1 MLVLVLDIETTGLS
15 KTNDSITVIGT
26 IVYDSETDCTL
37 SKKCFNVA
45 VAHDSKLPSDLVE
58 MKHEVTKLLDDAGCV
73 VAFNGI
79 NFDMPF
85 ILKWLLSPP
94 ACLPT
99 ASSVLLA
106 QRESTANGSTAKKRR
121 RSADAADPACNLMS
135 AILGDVTR
143 AAVAAAAAGVTVAVD
158 IDRWKHKYLDFC
170 HLSKVYT
177 GSYISLHNACLHNKI
192 EVAKSGS
199 GLQAIEWAHRKQWA
213 LLESYCMQDVVVL
226 LALTKH
232 AIRRGLR
239 LPLVVYGKQGKNK
252 EGIVLRF
259 DGSMQPFV
267 RSAEKHPNAPC
278 PDIFDTSSPK
288 ALVFG
293 GHNGDGDGDDNHG
306 GPAAGSGRG
315 CPPGIA

>member
-26 IVYDSETDCTL
+26 IVFDSETDCTL
-37 SKKCFNVA
+37 SKKCFNVV
-45 VAHDSKLPSDLVE
+45 VAQDSKLPSDLVE
-58 MKHEVTKLLDDAGCV
+58 MKHQVTKLLDDAGCV

-85 ILKWLLSPP
+85 ILKWLLVPP
-94 ACLPT
+94 AC
-99 ASSVLLA
+99 LA

-121 RSADAADPACNLMS
+121 KLADTADPACNHLVS
-135 AILGDVTR
+135 AILEDVTR
-143 AAVAAAAAGVTVAVD
+143 AAGGAAAAGVTVAVD

-199 GLQAIEWAHRKQWA
+199 GLQAIEWAHQKQWE

-239 LPLVVYGKQGKNK
+239 LPLVVYGKQGRNK
-252 EGIVLRF
+252 QGIVLRF
-259 DGSMQPFV
+259 DGSMQPFI
-267 RSAEKHPNAPC
+267 RNAEKSTNAPC
-278 PDIFDTSSPK
+278 LDIFDTSSPK

-293 GHNGDGDGDDNHG
+293 GHNDDGDGDVNHG
-306 GPAAGSGRG
+306 GGGAAGSGRG

>member
-26 IVYDSETDCTL
+26 IVFDSETDCTL
-37 SKKCFNVA
+37 SKKCFNVV
-45 VAHDSKLPSDLVE
+45 VAQDSKLPSDLVE
-58 MKHEVTKLLDDAGCV
+58 MKHQVTKLLDDAGCV

-85 ILKWLLSPP
+85 ILKWLLVPP
-94 ACLPT
+94 ACL
-99 ASSVLLA
+99 A
-106 QRESTANGSTAKKRR
+106 QPESTANGSTAKKRR
-121 RSADAADPACNLMS
+121 KLADTADPACNHLVS

-143 AAVAAAAAGVTVAVD
+143 TAAGVTVAVD

-177 GSYISLHNACLHNKI
+177 GSYISLHNACLYNKI

-199 GLQAIEWAHRKQWA
+199 GLQAIEWAHQKQWE

-232 AIRRGLR
+232 AIRHGLR
-239 LPLVVYGKQGKNK
+239 LPLVVYGKQGRNK
-252 EGIVLRF
+252 QQGIVLRF
-259 DGSMQPFV
+259 DASMQPYI
-267 RSAEKHPNAPC
+267 RNAEKSTNKPC
-278 PDIFDTSSPK
+278 LDIFDTSCMK
-288 ALVFG
+288 ALEFG
-293 GHNGDGDGDDNHG
+293 GHNNDDGDGG
-306 GPAAGSGRG
+306 GAAASGRA